1 MERGEGVLAHGL
13 DGAPKESPRSGKP
26 RAKLWC
32 PRGRSCSRVD
42 TALRGEVGAGRRCV
56 PTVATSLPRSEPSR
70 RLREARWQR
79 SVSQKTTPTWVDSHG
94 VARTPSPLRA
104 RWQSRRRSLQDPQR
118 SSYLSF
124 GLLLF
129 RCVLST
135 DFGTSMPSMSAEE
148 SIPSLDGR
156 STNQGYYVLRNQRWI
171 DFLRS
176 TGVRSFFRVK
186 VHRRLCF
193 PA

>member
-13 DGAPKESPRSGKP
+13 DGHRKNLLVPVSLEQSLGVRAVVLAPASIRPY
-26 RAKLWC
+26 
-32 PRGRSCSRVD
+32 
-42 TALRGEVGAGRRCV
+42 EVRWEQGRRRV

-94 VARTPSPLRA
+94 VAWTPSPLRA

-148 SIPSLDGR
+148 STHHLMAEAPGSALTMRELCLQISGSNS
-156 STNQGYYVLRNQRWI
+156 STRAGYAAATN
-171 DFLRS
+171 
-176 TGVRSFFRVK
+176 T
-186 VHRRLCF
+186 
-193 PA
+193 